1 MAGKPG
7 GRAQNGVCGRE
18 MAGKPGGG
26 AQNGVCGRKMAR
38 KSVRGGQNGVCGRET
53 ARKSGG
59 GRAQNGVCGRE
70 TARKS
75 GGGEKMGEFGKI
87 FVYLHDMLKLLE
99 SIDSPEDLRK
109 LPKKKLPQV
118 CAEVREYM
126 VQCCAENPGHL
137 GSSLGA
143 VELITALH
151 YVYNTPKDKLIFD
164 VGHQAY
170 AHKILTGRREAFKLN
185 RKRDGISGFPKMSE
199 SRYDAFGAG
208 HSSTSISAALGYA
221 EAARIM
227 STGESVVAVIG
238 DGALTGGLA
247 WEGLNN
253 AGNSKADVLVILND
267 NNISIDEAR
276 GGLHNYLLKVT
287 TSSFYNRLKGKIWHS
302 LGEGKFRNWLQ
313 RLVINSKSNLVR
325 GSGGAL
331 FESMGFRYFGPI
343 DGNDIDLLTA
353 VLKRLKGI
361 KGPRILHIITKK
373 GKGYAPAEA
382 DPVTWHAPG
391 KFDPVTGERR
401 KTVSAIDK
409 YQDVFGEVLVELGKM
424 DSKVVG
430 ITPAMATGCGMNRF
444 QAAFPGRF
452 FDVGIEEGHA
462 VTFSAGLAAAGMK
475 PFCNIYSS
483 FSQRAYDNIIHD
495 VALQHLPVV
504 LCFDRGGLVGED
516 GATHHG
522 CLDMAAYRSVPGAT
536 VAAPSNETELKN
548 LMYTA
553 LSIKE
558 GPFII
563 RYPRG
568 YGEGTP
574 WKESAFEELPIGKG
588 RKLLDGKGM
597 AVLAIG
603 PAANRALEA
612 AKRHKTDYWSC
623 PAVYDMRF
631 LKPLDQDIMAEVS
644 KFRMIVTVEDGTV
657 KGGLFGAVSEY
668 FAGRADAPVIK
679 AVGIPDRFIPQA
691 TREEQL
697 QECGLDTES
706 LFDLF
711 IAMMKNI

>member
-1 MAGKPG
+1 MY
-7 GRAQNGVCGRE
+7 
-18 MAGKPGGG
+18 
-26 AQNGVCGRKMAR
+26 
-38 KSVRGGQNGVCGRET
+38 
-53 ARKSGG
+53 
-59 GRAQNGVCGRE
+59 
-70 TARKS
+70 
-75 GGGEKMGEFGKI
+75 KI
-87 FVYLHDMLKLLE
+87 LDK
-99 SIDSPEDLRK
+99 IDSPADLRK
-109 LPKKKLPQV
+109 LPKKKLKLL
-118 CAEVREYM
+118 CEEIRDYM
-126 VQCCAENPGHL
+126 VQCCSVNPGHL

-151 YVYNTPKDKLIFD
+151 YVYNTPKDKLVFD

-170 AHKILTGRREAFKLN
+170 AHKILTGRREAFREN
-185 RKRDGISGFPKMSE
+185 RTSGGISGFPKMAE
-199 SRYDAFGAG
+199 SVYDAFGSG

-221 EAARIM
+221 EAARIKG
-227 STGESVVAVIG
+227 SDEKAVAIIG

-247 WEGLNN
+247 LEGLNN
-253 AGNSKADVLVILND
+253 AGISKADILVILND

-276 GGLHNYLLKVT
+276 GGLHNYLLKIT
-287 TSSFYNRLKGKIWHS
+287 TSSAYNRLKNKVWSS
-302 LGEGKFRNWLQ
+302 LNEGRFRNWLQ
-313 RLVINSKSNLVR
+313 RRIISTKSFLVKR
-325 GSGGAL
+325 SGGDM
-331 FESMGFRYFGPI
+331 FEAMGFRYFGPV
-343 DGNDIDLLTA
+343 DGNDMDQMVAILA
-353 VLKRLKGI
+353 RLK
-361 KGPRILHIITKK
+361 KLSGPRILHIITRK
-373 GKGYAPAEA
+373 GNGYAPAEA